1 MNSRLLGEQS
11 HLKLSYRVFLLHE
24 FHMRSCF
31 FLKWVS
37 SQHPIGTNPEWIL
50 SAVSVKDCLIQRR
63 NLTASCTVVEV
74 DTYLVADGA
83 HGLWESECE
92 GGSAWPPCSGHPKTI
107 ATSTVAD
114 QYHTAVTQQLLVT
127 SKYTITEAKKTNK
140 KNTHKKTEDQTDKFA
155 CNSTFSDSCISLQH
169 LMQQQNKKNWPKTGE
184 RKWDRF
190 YVTEDFSSSN
200 HLHHLTNVSSTN
212 IKISAHK

>member
-1 MNSRLLGEQS
+1 MNSRLFGEES
-11 HLKLSYRVFLLHE
+11 HLKLSYRIFLLHE
-24 FHMRSCF
+24 FHMRLFF

-37 SQHPIGTNPEWIL
+37 SQHPKGTNLIWIL
-50 SAVSVKDCLIQRR
+50 SAVSVKDCLIQRK
-63 NLTASCTVVEV
+63 NLTASCTVV

-127 SKYTITEAKKTNK
+127 SKYTITEAKKK
-140 KNTHKKTEDQTDKFA
+140 KKSKKTEDQTD
-155 CNSTFSDSCISLQH
+155 
-169 LMQQQNKKNWPKTGE
+169 
-184 RKWDRF
+184 
-190 YVTEDFSSSN
+190 
-200 HLHHLTNVSSTN
+200 NVIQSQ
-212 IKISAHK
+212 ICL

>member
-1 MNSRLLGEQS
+1 MSLRNFVQTKNKTKPNIKQRKYQFSSSMNSRLLGEQS

-37 SQHPIGTNPEWIL
+37 SQHPIGTNPKWIL
-50 SAVSVKDCLIQRR
+50 SAVSVKDCLIQRK

-127 SKYTITEAKKTNK
+127 SKYTITEATKKKKQKKHTRKLKTKQTNLLV
-140 KNTHKKTEDQTDKFA
+140 TVHSQIA
-155 CNSTFSDSCISLQH
+155 VSLC
-169 LMQQQNKKNWPKTGE
+169 
-184 RKWDRF
+184 
-190 YVTEDFSSSN
+190 S
-200 HLHHLTNVSSTN
+200 
-212 IKISAHK
+212 I